1 MTDQSTPFPKF
12 YVTGTSPCPY
22 IEGNTEQK
30 IFTELSPQPLAY
42 DKAAILEHPN
52 QNRSRE
58 EELHL
63 SLTLVGFRRSQEI
76 VYRPAC
82 DHCQECKS
90 VRIPSKLFKIS
101 NSQKRI
107 SKKNN
112 DIRFEIKPNTAT
124 QEQFKL
130 LEKYINSRHF
140 EGGMMGISFS
150 EYKDMV
156 ENSPISTIIIEYR
169 DRDEKLIGVALT
181 DKMKNALSM
190 VYSFYDISAETKT
203 RSLGIYMILN
213 HINISTSTALDFV
226 YLGYFVKGS
235 SKMNYKMN
243 FKPIEILTT
252 DGWKLLK

>member
-1 MTDQSTPFPKF
+1 
-12 YVTGTSPCPY
+12 
-22 IEGNTEQK
+22 
-30 IFTELSPQPLAY
+30 
-42 DKAAILEHPN
+42 
-52 QNRSRE
+52 
-58 EELHL
+58 
-63 SLTLVGFRRSQEI
+63 
-76 VYRPAC
+76 
-82 DHCQECKS
+82 
-90 VRIPSKLFKIS
+90 
-101 NSQKRI
+101 
-107 SKKNN
+107 
-112 DIRFEIKPNTAT
+112 
-124 QEQFKL
+124 
-130 LEKYINSRHF
+130 
-140 EGGMMGISFS
+140 MGISFS

-213 HINISTSTALDFV
+213 HINISTSTAFDFV

>member
-112 DIRFEIKPNTAT
+112 DISFEIKPNTAT

-156 ENSPISTIIIEYR
+156 ENSPSSTIIREYS
-169 DRDEKLIGVALT
+169 DTDEKLIGVALT

-213 HINISTSTALDFV
+213 HINISTSTTLDFV